1 MIIFLSY
8 ALEDPIIKKYLD
20 NWLNKTY
27 TSPEICD
34 SFISS
39 TDKYLW
45 DQTKERS
52 KLLIHIVLFAD
63 ESSNAAR
70 KEMLG
75 NFTILFDEKNKE
87 FNMDFITLVEV
98 SSKNSETVMC
108 TIEKVL
114 HEKDIGIEKT
124 QFCCLDDT
132 NSVLGEHNI
141 SKRGKYQIMHPMQYT

>member
-27 TSPEICD
+27 TSHEICD

-52 KLLIHIVLFAD
+52 KLLIHIVLFAN

-75 NFTILFDEKNKE
+75 NFTILFDDKNKE
-87 FNMDFITLVEV
+87 FDMDFITLVEV

-114 HEKDIGIEKT
+114 HEKDI
-124 QFCCLDDT
+124 
-132 NSVLGEHNI
+132 SVA
-141 SKRGKYQIMHPMQYT
+141 